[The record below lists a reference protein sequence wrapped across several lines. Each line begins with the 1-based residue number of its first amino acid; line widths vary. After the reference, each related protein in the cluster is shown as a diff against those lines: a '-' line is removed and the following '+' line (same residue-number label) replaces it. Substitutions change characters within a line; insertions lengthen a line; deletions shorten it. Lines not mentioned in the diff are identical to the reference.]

1 MLLYC
6 VSAVKKVL
14 FPNEKIESS
23 LSALPPNPRRQTSHC
38 KLQIVVADPLEGFVV
53 DRILAVLEAH
63 RRVELLELSSDE
75 RGTVVGGGRGG
86 GAAAVVGLIRCTV
99 AVTLQQKKVI

>member
-1 MLLYC
+1 M
-6 VSAVKKVL
+6 SAVKKIL

-63 RRVELLELSSDE
+63 RRVELLKLPPDE
-75 RGTVVGGGRGG
+75 RGTVVGGG

-99 AVTLQQKKVI
+99 AVTYAT

>member
-1 MLLYC
+1 MYVLC
-6 VSAVKKVL
+6 VCCEKIL

-23 LSALPPNPRRQTSHC
+23 LSALPPNRRP
-38 KLQIVVADPLEGFVV
+38 KLQIVVADPFEGFVV

>member
-6 VSAVKKVL
+6 VSAVKKIL

-63 RRVELLELSSDE
+63 RRVELLKLPPDE
-75 RGTVVGGGRGG
+75 RGTVVGGG

-99 AVTLQQKKVI
+99 AVTLQRK